1 MVCSLWGRKND
12 LIAPGVPSISTSTG
26 DIQLEDEME
35 HWATAGAFFRVGYN
49 YKEKYL
55 FEANGRYDGTSK
67 FAEGN
72 RWGFFP
78 SFSAGWNVARED
90 FWEKWSDKVN
100 TLKIRTSWGQLG
112 NQEIGDYAFYNTYMF
127 GQNYNFGNMLYQNPT
142 AMDD

>member
-1 MVCSLWGRKND
+1 
-12 LIAPGVPSISTSTG
+12 
-26 DIQLEDEME
+26 ME

-112 NQEIGDYAFYNTYMF
+112 NQNVDAYQDLPLLGIKTQLQWMIDGQRPVYTEVPPLINRSLTWETSQTFDIGFDLSIEQSFDN
-127 GQNYNFGNMLYQNPT
+127 
-142 AMDD
+142 